1 MMLFTFLNT
10 SDESL
15 PPQTQRNV
23 FVGDYITYNKKTYL
37 VFDEFDHPDY
47 ADYSKHKI
55 IECNVQYGY
64 NNKKF
69 GGFYMGS
76 RRKLETLNEG
86 RLAQSIS
93 LTQVGDSPLLI
104 VGVQDD
110 LKPRSRVMI
119 NGEAWMIDNIDKNTI
134 PHIMFLTIHLD
145 TITTSDD
152 LITGV
157 ANSPEAA
164 ELEEGLLLGGQS
176 LIIETNEGYIR
187 FDTDVNIISQTMN
200 QVEIIVPYDV
210 NTLTITTKDAEG
222 NLVVTT
228 YEVA

>member
-1 MMLFTFLNT
+1 MLLFTFFNT
-10 SDESL
+10 GDESL
-15 PPQTQRNV
+15 PLQMQRNV
-23 FVGDYITYNKKTYL
+23 FVGDYIIYNKKTYL

-86 RLAQSIS
+86 RLAQSIA
-93 LTQVGDSPLLI
+93 LAQVGDSPLLI
-104 VGVQDD
+104 VGAQSD

-119 NGEAWMIDNIDKNTI
+119 NGEAWMIDNIDRNTI
-134 PHIMFLTIHLD
+134 PNIMFLTIHLD

-152 LITGV
+152 VITGV
-157 ANSPEAA
+157 TNEPEAP
-164 ELEEGLLLGGQS
+164 EIEEGLLLGGQT
-176 LIIETNEGYIR
+176 LTVNTNDGYIR
-187 FDTDVNIISQTMN
+187 FDTDVEIITQTMT
-200 QVEIIVPYDV
+200 QVQIIVPYDA

-222 NLVVTT
+222 VFVVTT

>member
-1 MMLFTFLNT
+1 
-10 SDESL
+10 
-15 PPQTQRNV
+15 
-23 FVGDYITYNKKTYL
+23 
-37 VFDEFDHPDY
+37 
-47 ADYSKHKI
+47 
-55 IECNVQYGY
+55 VQYGY

-93 LTQVGDSPLLI
+93 LNQVGDSPLLI
-104 VGVQDD
+104 VGAQND

-119 NGEAWMIDNIDKNTI
+119 NGEAWMIDNIDRNTI
-134 PHIMFLTIHLD
+134 PNIMFLTIHLD

-152 LITGV
+152 IITGV
-157 ANSPEAA
+157 TNEPEAP
-164 ELEEGLLLGGQS
+164 EIEEGLLLGGQT
-176 LIIETNEGYIR
+176 LTVETNEGYIR
-187 FDTDVNIISQTMN
+187 FDTDVEIITQTMT
-200 QVEIIVPYDV
+200 QVQIIVPYDA

-222 NLVVTT
+222 DLVVTT